1 MCFRLRLYMNRY
13 LAALWVALLGALVFF
28 GCGKRY
34 PSLQGMDSQRGFD
47 AVVLPILHDQCEGC
61 HFAGGVMYQELPF
74 DDRELVGTRGDEVL
88 LQLKG
93 KGREKMAEWLAV
105 LRREENQGSGSP

>member
-1 MCFRLRLYMNRY
+1 MRLYLNRTW
-13 LAALWVALLGALVFF
+13 AAVGLVLLLGAAWL

-34 PSLQGMDSQRGFD
+34 PSLQGMDTQRGFD
-47 AVVLPILHDQCEGC
+47 AVVLPILHDQCKGC

-74 DDRELVGTRGDEVL
+74 DDRDLVILRGDELL

-93 KGREKMAEWLAV
+93 KGRERMAEWLSLA
-105 LRREENQGSGSP
+105 RREAK

>member
-1 MCFRLRLYMNRY
+1 MRLYMNRC
-13 LAALWVALLGALVFF
+13 AGALCLLLLLGVAMF

-34 PSLQGMDSQRGFD
+34 PSLEGMDAERGFE

-74 DDRELVGTRGDEVL
+74 DDRGLVTTRGDEVL

-93 KGREKMAEWLAV
+93 EGRVRMAEWLA
-105 LRREENQGSGSP
+105 LARREEQEGPKTP

>member
-1 MCFRLRLYMNRY
+1 MRLYMNRY
-13 LAALWVALLGALVFF
+13 SGALGLLLLLGAALI

-34 PSLQGMDSQRGFD
+34 PSVEGMDAERGFE

-61 HFAGGVMYQELPF
+61 HFAGGVMYQDLPF
-74 DDRELVGTRGDEVL
+74 DDRELVASRGDEVL

-93 KGREKMAEWLAV
+93 KGRERMAEWLA
-105 LRREENQGSGSP
+105 LSRREADPKSP

>member
-1 MCFRLRLYMNRY
+1 MSRLYMNRY
-13 LAALWVALLGALVFF
+13 WAALGIVLLVGAASF

-34 PSLQGMDSQRGFD
+34 PSLEGLDSERGFE

-61 HFAGGVMYQELPF
+61 HFSGGVMYQDLPF
-74 DDRELVGTRGDEVL
+74 DDRELVASRGDEVL

-93 KGREKMAEWLAV
+93 KGRERMAEWLA
-105 LRREENQGSGSP
+105 LTRREANQEPGNP

>member
-1 MCFRLRLYMNRY
+1 MRLYMNRY
-13 LAALWVALLGALVFF
+13 GAALALLWFLGAAIF

-34 PSLQGMDSQRGFD
+34 PSLAGMDAERGFE

-61 HFAGGVMYQELPF
+61 HFAGGVMYQDLPF
-74 DDRELVGTRGDEVL
+74 DDRELVTTRGDEVL

-93 KGREKMAEWLAV
+93 KGRERMAEWLA
-105 LRREENQGSGSP
+105 LSRGEESRKSP

>member
-1 MCFRLRLYMNRY
+1 MNRY
-13 LAALWVALLGALVFF
+13 WAALGIVLLVGAASF

-34 PSLQGMDSQRGFD
+34 PSLEGLDSERGFE

-61 HFAGGVMYQELPF
+61 HFSGGVMYQDLPF
-74 DDRELVGTRGDEVL
+74 DDRELVASRGDEVL

-93 KGREKMAEWLAV
+93 KGRERMAEWLA
-105 LRREENQGSGSP
+105 LTRREANQEPGNP

>member
-1 MCFRLRLYMNRY
+1 MRLYLNRY
-13 LAALWVALLGALVFF
+13 WAALGGFLLLGFVTF

-34 PSLQGMDSQRGFD
+34 PSLEGLDSERGFE

-61 HFAGGVMYQELPF
+61 HFSGGVMYQDLPF
-74 DDRELVGTRGDEVL
+74 DDRDLVASRGDEVM

-93 KGREKMAEWLAV
+93 KGKERMGEWLA
-105 LRREENQGSGSP
+105 LIRSETNQESGKP

>member
-1 MCFRLRLYMNRY
+1 ML
-13 LAALWVALLGALVFF
+13 

-34 PSLQGMDSQRGFD
+34 PSLEGMNAERGFQ

-74 DDRELVGTRGDEVL
+74 DDRDLVTTRGDEL
-88 LQLKG
+88 LFQLKG
-93 KGREKMAEWLAV
+93 KGRDRMAEWLAIA
-105 LRREENQGSGSP
+105 RREGNETPKSP

>member
-1 MCFRLRLYMNRY
+1 MRLYMNRY
-13 LAALWVALLGALVFF
+13 TAALSVLSLLGLAMF

-34 PSLQGMDSQRGFD
+34 PSLEGMSAERGFQ
-47 AVVLPILHDQCEGC
+47 AVVLPILQDQCEGC

-74 DDRELVGTRGDEVL
+74 DDRDLVTTRGDELL

-93 KGREKMAEWLAV
+93 KGRDRMAEWLVIA
-105 LRREENQGSGSP
+105 RREGSEAPKSP